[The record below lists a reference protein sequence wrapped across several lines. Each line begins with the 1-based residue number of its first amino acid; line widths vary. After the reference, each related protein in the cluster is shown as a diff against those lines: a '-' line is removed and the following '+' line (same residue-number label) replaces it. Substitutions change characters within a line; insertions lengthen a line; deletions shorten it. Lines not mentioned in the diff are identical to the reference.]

1 MTAAIFFSLL
11 GAFFLWVVYL
21 NWRHRGQ
28 EKISIIE
35 AAILKTTGQEPLPL
49 TRFDKWLQT
58 FQIIFAA
65 IFGPLMLAVGISML
79 FDELGGKQ

>member
-1 MTAAIFFSLL
+1 MIAAIFFSAL
-11 GAFFLWVVYL
+11 GAFFIWTVYL

-58 FQIIFAA
+58 FHLIFAA
-65 IFGPLMLAVGISML
+65 IFGPLMLVVGISIL
-79 FDELGGKQ
+79 LDELGGVQ